1 MSSTLGRLC
10 KAKRVCHHE
19 RVTTKPT
26 ITDDWLRDS
35 KARHARRLEA
45 AEEERDQELRDALDA
60 SYKQTEIVRLTEW
73 TRETV
78 RQALKPDIKAAI
90 RERRRAHRSATQARR
105 TNREH

>member
-10 KAKRVCHHE
+10 KAKHVCHHE

-45 AEEERDQELRDALDA
+45 AEEERDQELRDALA
-60 SYKQTEIVRLTEW
+60 AGYKQTEIVRLSEW

-78 RQALKPDIKAAI
+78 RQALNPEIKAAV
-90 RERRRAHRSATQARR
+90 RAARAERHAKSKAPRP
-105 TNREH
+105 